1 MIKLAL
7 KVKFYSL
14 FRINLKSAG
23 TEYELDTEITIAEL
37 INKLD
42 QDYDAYFSEKLLE
55 EDNSI
60 SSGAI
65 ILVNGKNILHL
76 DKLET
81 VISNQDV
88 VTLFPPSAGG

>member
-1 MIKLAL
+1 MAL

-23 TEYELDTEITIAEL
+23 KEYELDGEISIAEL

-42 QDYDAYFSEKLLE
+42 QDYDGYFSKKLLE
-55 EDNSI
+55 EDGSI

-65 ILVNGKNILHL
+65 ILVDGKNIIHL
-76 DKLET
+76 DKLKTE
-81 VISNQDV
+81 VGNQAT

>member
-1 MIKLAL
+1 MAL

-14 FRINLKSAG
+14 FRINLKSPG
-23 TEYELDTEITIAEL
+23 TEYELDKEITIAEL
-37 INKLD
+37 IEKLD
-42 QDYDAYFSEKLLE
+42 QDYDGYFTQKLLE
-55 EDNSI
+55 EDQSI

-76 DKLET
+76 DELKT
-81 VISNQDV
+81 VISNQDT